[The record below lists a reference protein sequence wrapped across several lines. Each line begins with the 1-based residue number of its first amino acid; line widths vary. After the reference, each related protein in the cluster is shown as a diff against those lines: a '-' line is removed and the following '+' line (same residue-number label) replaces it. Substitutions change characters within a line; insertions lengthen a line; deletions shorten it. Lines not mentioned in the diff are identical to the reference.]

1 MNLDEA
7 KILSLLQTCCILITF
22 LALAMIIDP
31 ENLPDEDIEAM
42 ASGIEEFFAF
52 MMENFEG

>member
-1 MNLDEA
+1 
-7 KILSLLQTCCILITF
+7 
-22 LALAMIIDP
+22 MIIDP